1 MEKWSIVIRACHEF
15 YANRVANID
24 VIRNTKNDK
33 FNEITHVS
41 MVFYNI
47 LTSLTDLDSSN
58 SARECE
64 RK

>member
-1 MEKWSIVIRACHEF
+1 MEKSAIVIRVRYKF
-15 YANRVANID
+15 YANCVANID

-33 FNEITHVS
+33 FNEITNVS

-47 LTSLTDLDSSN
+47 LMSLTDLDSSN
-58 SARECE
+58 SARDYQ